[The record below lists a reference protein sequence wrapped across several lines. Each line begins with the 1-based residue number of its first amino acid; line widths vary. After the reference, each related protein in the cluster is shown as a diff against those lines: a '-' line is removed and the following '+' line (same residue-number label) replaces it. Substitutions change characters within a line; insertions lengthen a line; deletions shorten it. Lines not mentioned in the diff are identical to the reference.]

1 MRAASGWCNA
11 QREEA
16 MAKRRK
22 KPGAGEREVAVAY
35 LKNKP
40 CWTII
45 ATGLPDIDAARDW
58 ARKTRCRPGCTEITT
73 LILCQPGDCTAIKTC
88 RVARR

>member
-1 MRAASGWCNA
+1 
-11 QREEA
+11 

-22 KPGAGEREVAVAY
+22 KSGAGEREVAVAY
-35 LKNKP
+35 LKDKP

-58 ARKTRCRPGCTEITT
+58 ARKTRCRPGCTEIAV
-73 LILCQPGDCTAIKTC
+73 LILCQQGNCTAIKTC
-88 RVARR
+88 RAARR

>member
-1 MRAASGWCNA
+1 
-11 QREEA
+11 

-22 KPGAGEREVAVAY
+22 TSGAGGPEVAVAD

-45 ATGLPDIDAARDW
+45 ATGLPDIDAAREW
-58 ARKTRCRPGCTEITT
+58 SRNTLVPARLHRDRHTDSVPAGN
-73 LILCQPGDCTAIKTC
+73 CTAIKTC
-88 RVARR
+88 RLARR